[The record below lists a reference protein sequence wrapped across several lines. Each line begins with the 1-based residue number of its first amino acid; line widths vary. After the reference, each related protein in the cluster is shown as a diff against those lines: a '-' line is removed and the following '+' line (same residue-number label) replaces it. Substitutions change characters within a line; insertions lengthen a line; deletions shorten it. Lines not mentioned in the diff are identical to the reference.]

1 MKIHDIWEAMIRID
15 SILLTV
21 DRVIVVLL
29 LETATIR
36 LVVKIKAEEIVAE
49 VLDNILKKSMTL

>member
-36 LVVKIKAEEIVAE
+36 LVVKIKAEEIMAE

>member
-15 SILLTV
+15 SILLMV

-29 LETATIR
+29 LAIVTIR
-36 LVVKIKAEEIVAE
+36 LVVKVKAEEIVAE
-49 VLDNILKKSMTL
+49 VLDNILKKSMIL